1 MKALLKNSYVRKAFA
16 CMMMFA
22 LVITAVNVPAVSAKK
37 AVAGKTIKLNKK
49 KATLTVGEKV
59 TLKAKVN
66 PKKATVTWKTSNKK
80 VATVKA
86 GKVTAKKKGTA
97 KITASIKTA
106 AGKTKKAVC
115 TVTVKKA
122 AATTTSTPDPGTTTE
137 VPGGTTT
144 GGAVGGG
151 GTAAVEMT
159 PIPAPEAQPDNAVA
173 LEVATAGTA
182 MMYVG
187 SDADAQ
193 LLSVS
198 QDFAAA
204 GTITL
209 SGQVTGTGAMK
220 NFYVDTGIAVAS
232 NVYKVSAATLKIR
245 GADVTNKNTSTTEFA
260 MTESAKGT
268 WEIVFIN
275 GTAAADTLLKGGSN
289 GSVTAGDEITCTY
302 TVTAQTPEEAAATRA
317 KAMKRIPLTAGDGN
331 NKIEAKV
338 KVTGV
343 PAGGAQLGV
352 SFELNNSV
360 LNASNNNA
368 YETEHSYLTLKDGK
382 LAIYEKNADTNAAEA
397 KILDMAADGEYT
409 FTLTGLRNATDIK
422 SLEFQSNVS
431 NKDEKFMIQILSIKV
446 NDQELVISNT
456 PKKTATTYR
465 YMCDAGTMG
474 TWQACARN
482 IYNYTKD
489 ASSPSADQ
497 LAWAY
502 VGTAIKNDEISF
514 DNISRN
520 YYK

>member
-1 MKALLKNSYVRKAFA
+1 MKTLLKNSYVRKAFA

-86 GKVTAKKKGTA
+86 GKVTAKAEGTA

-115 TVTVKKA
+115 KVTVKA
-122 AATTTSTPDPGTTTE
+122 ADTE
-137 VPGGTTT
+137 SGGGTE
-144 GGAVGGG
+144 GGGTQGGGDTQGGG
-151 GTAAVEMT
+151 GTAAEEMK
-159 PIPAPEAQPDNAVA
+159 PVDAPAVQPDNAAAPELVA
-173 LEVATAGTA
+173 AGTA
-182 MMYVG
+182 TMFIA

-193 LLSVS
+193 LLSVT

-209 SGQVTGTGAMK
+209 SGKATAAGTMK
-220 NFYVDTGIAVAS
+220 TFYVDTGIAVSS
-232 NVYKVSAATLKIR
+232 NVYKVSAANLKIR
-245 GADVTNKNTSTTEFA
+245 GNDVTNKNTDTTEFA

-275 GTAAADTLLKGGSN
+275 GTGAGDTKLKGGSN
-289 GSVTAGDEITCTY
+289 GSVAADDEIICTY
-302 TVTAQTPEEAAATRA
+302 TVTAQTPEEAAANRA

-331 NKIEAKV
+331 NKIEATV

-352 SFELNNSV
+352 SFELNNSIA
-360 LNASNNNA
+360 NASTGA
-368 YETEHSYLTLKDGK
+368 YETEHSYLTIKDGK
-382 LAIYEKNADTNAAEA
+382 LEIYAGNNDTNTVDA
-397 KILDMAADGEYT
+397 KILNIAADGEYT
-409 FTLTGLRNATDIK
+409 FTLAGLHNATDIK

-431 NKDEKFMIQILSIKV
+431 NKDEKFMIQMMSIKV
-446 NDQELVISNT
+446 NDQGLVIANT
-456 PKKTATTYR
+456 PKKTTTTFR

-489 ASSPSADQ
+489 ASSSTSDQ

-502 VGTAIKNDEISF
+502 VGTAIKNDDISF